1 MIAQAPDGADEGGG
15 LRVRLNLVPEAFDI
29 NRQGVVGDKVPGQ
42 VPDLVQDPVPAEDH
56 PGVAAEEEEQA
67 VFQGGQRQV
76 LAVSGGHATGGIHL
90 DGSQAQG
97 SGPAAVTAEYGS
109 DPAHQLPGT
118 EGLGDVIVAAQFQ
131 TGDGAALV
139 GQGGEE
145 NHRDVVLGLDG
156 GAEGKTAA
164 VSQGYVQKGQVEP
177 AGFQDPGRRRL
188 AGGSGDGKAL
198 LG

>member
-1 MIAQAPDGADEGGG
+1 MVE
-15 LRVRLNLVPEAFDI
+15 R
-29 NRQGVVGDKVPGQ
+29 
-42 VPDLVQDPVPAEDH
+42 
-56 PGVAAEEEEQA
+56 
-67 VFQGGQRQV
+67 
-76 LAVSGGHATGGIHL
+76 
-90 DGSQAQG
+90 
-97 SGPAAVTAEYGS
+97 
-109 DPAHQLPGT
+109 
-118 EGLGDVIVAAQFQ
+118 LGDVVAGSQFEPLDDVFGVVQ
-131 TGDGAALV
+131 RR
-139 GQGGEE
+139 EE